1 MDALEKAKKGM
12 GKWWWSILQLRLLLT
27 SNKIFMTIYP
37 KFGLWKFWWKC
48 DEEKIKGKIKWKK

>member
-12 GKWWWSILQLRLLLT
+12 GKWWWSILQLRVLLT

-48 DEEKIKGKIKWKK
+48 DEEKIKGNK